1 MTAAEEGRAAA
12 EAALAG
18 AEAAK
23 AVVKAEAEEAVAQA
37 MAAAQAAEAKAT
49 KAASST
55 RPSDGAHDGADGAV
69 AVEVAVAA
77 ERERASTAVKE
88 LMSEV
93 FFEVQERA
101 EALVE
106 GEDEETPKVPLPE
119 LLQAVKQV
127 IKEATK
133 RFLVA
138 SAAPPSP

>member
-1 MTAAEEGRAAA
+1 VPLGHDAGGGRGHHGK
-12 EAALAG
+12 AG
-18 AEAAK
+18 
-23 AVVKAEAEEAVAQA
+23 
-37 MAAAQAAEAKAT
+37 
-49 KAASST
+49 
-55 RPSDGAHDGADGAV
+55 G
-69 AVEVAVAA
+69 
-77 ERERASTAVKE
+77 
-88 LMSEV
+88 
-93 FFEVQERA
+93 A

>member
-1 MTAAEEGRAAA
+1 
-12 EAALAG
+12 LAG

-55 RPSDGAHDGADGAV
+55 RPSDGAHDGADGDEAV
-69 AVEVAVAA
+69 SATAAVEVAVAA

-93 FFEVQERA
+93 FFAVQERA